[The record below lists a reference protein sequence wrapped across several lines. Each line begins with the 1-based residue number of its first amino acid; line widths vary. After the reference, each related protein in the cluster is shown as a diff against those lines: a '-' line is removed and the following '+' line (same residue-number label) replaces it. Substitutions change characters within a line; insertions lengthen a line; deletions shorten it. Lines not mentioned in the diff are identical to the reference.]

1 MRREARSHAGWL
13 AWTCALLAAA
23 LAWVPSQA
31 VEAPARKIP
40 RNATIFIAP
49 QRGYETFLKVALQ
62 RKQVPLQVV
71 EDAETAEYEMRST
84 SDSQEAGLGKK
95 IILGDWHSREEA
107 SIVVIERK
115 TGQVVFAYSV
125 HKESSMH
132 GRRSTAEAC
141 AKHLKEAIE

>member
-1 MRREARSHAGWL
+1 MRSRAKRL
-13 AWTCALLAAA
+13 AWMCTLLAALASAPA
-23 LAWVPSQA
+23 LQA
-31 VEAPARKIP
+31 AEAPARKIP
-40 RNATIFIAP
+40 RNAKIFIAP
-49 QRGYETFLKVALQ
+49 QRGYETFLKIAMQ

-71 EDAETAEYEMRST
+71 DDPDMAEYEMRSV
-84 SDSQEAGLGKK
+84 SESQEAGLAKK

-107 SIVVIERK
+107 SIVVVERK
-115 TGQVVFAYSV
+115 TGEVVFAYSV